1 MKKRIYLHLLM
12 VGLVCILITALV
24 CAFAYWQSAKKQTLF
39 DLQKSASVVGEEMAY
54 TTTPYEYLERTAKS
68 ADGIRITWISPD
80 GQVRFDSE
88 ESPSNMANHKF
99 RPEVEQALR
108 YGRGTDSRNSDTLDK
123 ITLYAALKLQDGSI
137 LRMARA
143 QQDLF
148 RPLAQLL
155 PWWVITLLILMFICQ
170 ITVQHLTRD
179 LLDPLNQATRYLS
192 QIGHDKN
199 VITDEVFHTTYEELQ
214 PFLMAINRQGKQL
227 DHNLRQLQ
235 QERNSMKVITD
246 NLQEGVLLLDDQ
258 LRIQWIN
265 SWGMQVL
272 QPVELPFREQLMGKF
287 VMPLLPPEGRYPSNQ
302 LLDQDVHSW
311 YMKYNGRQYQLVL
324 RPLDPPQ
331 ERSSRMLIIMDIT
344 ETRERE
350 QLRRDFTANV
360 THELKTPL
368 TSISGFAELMAAGLY
383 QKKDDITHFGKLIC
397 QESKRLLEMINNII
411 FLSRIE
417 GVPAGSLRES
427 VPLGKL
433 IQSIVDFM
441 APVCCDRQVTI
452 HCSLIADPVLGSSS
466 LLREMAMNLIDNGVK
481 YNRQGGH
488 VYITM
493 KRENQKIILTVRD
506 TGIGIP
512 DAVQGRVFERFYRV
526 DESRAKSSGGSGLG
540 LSIVKHIVEQHQGTI
555 TLQSRVNEGTTIVV
569 TLPAAE

>member
-24 CAFAYWQSAKKQTLF
+24 CAFGYWQSTKKQTF
-39 DLQKSASVVGEEMAY
+39 YDLQKTASVLGEEITHTPA
-54 TTTPYEYLERTAKS
+54 PYEFLERAS
-68 ADGIRITWISPD
+68 RSSQDIRITWISPD

-88 ESPSNMANHKF
+88 ESPSNMVNHKF
-99 RPEVEQALR
+99 RPEVEQALK
-108 YGRGTDSRNSDTLDK
+108 YGKGTDSRNSDTLDK
-123 ITLYAALKLQDGSI
+123 VMLYAAQKLADGSV
-137 LRMARA
+137 LRTARA

-148 RPLAQLL
+148 RPLEQLL
-155 PWWVITLLILMFICQ
+155 PWWVIAILVLMYICQ

-192 QIGHDKN
+192 QIGHDED
-199 VITDEVFHTTYEELQ
+199 VISDEVFHTTYEELQ
-214 PFLMAINRQGKQL
+214 PFLVAINRQGKQL
-227 DHNLRQLQ
+227 DRNLRQLQ

-246 NLQEGVLLLDDQ
+246 NLKEGVLLLDDQ

-272 QPVELPFREQLMGKF
+272 QPQDIPYREQLMGKF
-287 VMPLLPPEGRYPSNQ
+287 LMPLLPPEGRYPSLQ
-302 LLDQDVHSW
+302 LMDNEPHTW
-311 YMKYNGRQYQLVL
+311 FMKYNGHQYQLAL
-324 RPLDPPQ
+324 RPLVPPQ

-344 ETRERE
+344 EARERE

-383 QKKDDITHFGKLIC
+383 QKKEDVNHFGKLIC
-397 QESKRLLEMINNII
+397 QEAKRLLEMINSII

-417 GVPAGSLRES
+417 GVPAGSLKES

-433 IQSIVDFM
+433 IQSVVDFM
-441 APVCCDRQVTI
+441 EPFCKDRQVTI
-452 HCSLIADPVLGSSS
+452 HTDLAADHVLGSSNM
-466 LLREMAMNLIDNGVK
+466 LREMAMNLIDNGVK
-481 YNRQGGH
+481 YNRPGGH
-488 VYITM
+488 VYVTL
-493 KRENQKIILTVRD
+493 KREHNKVVLIVRD

-512 DAVQGRVFERFYRV
+512 EAVQGRVFERFYRV
-526 DESRAKSSGGSGLG
+526 DESRAKTSGGSGLG

-555 TLQSRVNEGTTIVV
+555 ALQSRVNEGTTITV
-569 TLPAAE
+569 TLLAAE

>member
-24 CAFAYWQSAKKQTLF
+24 CAFAYWQSAKKQTMF
-39 DLQKSASVVGEEMAY
+39 DLQQSAAVLGEEVTHTPA
-54 TTTPYEYLERTAKS
+54 PYEFLERAAQS
-68 ADGIRITWISPD
+68 GEGIRITWISPD
-80 GQVRFDSE
+80 GTVRFDSA
-88 ESPSNMANHKF
+88 ESPANMVNHKF
-99 RPEVEQALR
+99 RPEVEQALQ

-123 ITLYAALKLQDGSI
+123 VTLYAAQKLQDGSV
-137 LRMARA
+137 LRTART

-148 RPLAQLL
+148 RPLEQLL
-155 PWWVITLLILMFICQ
+155 PWWVITILILMFICQ

-192 QIGHDKN
+192 QIGHDKD
-199 VITDEVFHTTYEELQ
+199 VISDEVFHTTYEELQ

-227 DHNLRQLQ
+227 DRNLRQLQ

-246 NLQEGVLLLDDQ
+246 NLKEGVLLLDDQ

-272 QPVELPFREQLMGKF
+272 QTPDIPYREQLMGKF
-287 VMPLLPPEGRYPSNQ
+287 LMPLLPQEARYPSLQ
-302 LLDQDVHSW
+302 LMDNEPHTW
-311 YMKYNGRQYQLVL
+311 FMKYNGRQYQLAL
-324 RPLDPPQ
+324 RPLVPPQ

-344 ETRERE
+344 EARERE

-383 QKKDDITHFGKLIC
+383 QKKEDVNHFGKLIC
-397 QESKRLLEMINNII
+397 QEAKRLLEMINNII

-417 GVPAGSLRES
+417 GAPPGSLKDS
-427 VPLGKL
+427 VPLGSL
-433 IQSIVDFM
+433 IQSVVDFM
-441 APVCCDRQVTI
+441 EPFCNDRQVTI
-452 HCSLIADPVLGSSS
+452 HTDLTEDHVLGSSNM
-466 LLREMAMNLIDNGVK
+466 LREMAMNLIDNGVK
-481 YNRQGGH
+481 YNRPGGH
-488 VYITM
+488 VYVTM
-493 KRENQKIILTVRD
+493 KRENNKVILTVRD

-512 DAVQGRVFERFYRV
+512 EAVQERVFERFYRV

-555 TLQSRVNEGTTIVV
+555 DLQSRVNEGTVITV
-569 TLPAAE
+569 TLLAAE